1 LIITKKLGWNWKKKS
16 ISQKKDSNKNNEN
29 KILKNK
35 ISGKA
40 SFFLLNGE
48 IDKKILILQNNLK

>member
-1 LIITKKLGWNWKKKS
+1 MKLKKKKS
-16 ISQKKDSNKNNEN
+16 ISQKKDSNKNNEI

-40 SFFLLNGE
+40 SFFLLKGE

>member
-1 LIITKKLGWNWKKKS
+1 MKLKKKKS